1 MSLQETGGAEQGG
14 RSTQLGQSVG
24 LCVQDTGCGA
34 MCAGY
39 RVWDTMQDTGCGA
52 MCAGQMIC
60 FIHLTSD
67 MKREKEAGCVG
78 VHL

>member
-34 MCAGY
+34 MCAG
-39 RVWDTMQDTGCGA
+39 
-52 MCAGQMIC
+52 QMIC